1 MMLHYVISC
10 YIIVYRVLLLC
21 YIYILSYVVLFIM
34 VCHIISYCVIQL
46 CHMVAYHIV
55 QHTLYMIKRVLE
67 FRFIPAQKFATKSAM
82 RRSWRQKPQW
92 WKWTKRLPKIPTNL
106 EGERNYHIF
115 VGFRF
120 RGGFFF
126 STWNDRW
133 TKTKKTTSPNKQVTR
148 FVGRF
153 LHNNDSFCVSTF
165 VRLIQNTAG
174 GGGVPPMTKG
184 WISAMIQT
192 VKNSSGGFYAQWVQP
207 GFCPIFFIQKQSM
220 AEIFK
225 SLPQNMVVSCD
236 LRATFFFSSEIPSI
250 SLFEVGNFW
259 DPAFWGKTRFLKLDW
274 DPREFKHRSVKSIRR
289 QKLAKVLPRASPKSS
304 RKKSLL
310 GKETSM
316 TWCAAVLLDEVWK
329 SGSCWENP
337 CSCLCFL
344 MVPSC

>member
-1 MMLHYVISC
+1 M
-10 YIIVYRVLLLC
+10 
-21 YIYILSYVVLFIM
+21 VV
-34 VCHIISYCVIQL
+34 
-46 CHMVAYHIV
+46 YHIV
-55 QHTLYMIKRVLE
+55 QHTLYIIKRVLE
-67 FRFIPAQKFATKSAM
+67 FRWFL
-82 RRSWRQKPQW
+82 RRNLQQRVRWEDLEGRNLSGESGQNAF
-92 WKWTKRLPKIPTNL
+92 PKIPTKL

-120 RGGFFF
+120 RGGFYVK
-126 STWNDRW
+126 WQVNKNDI
-133 TKTKKTTSPNKQVTR
+133 SQKQTR

-153 LHNNDSFCVSTF
+153 LDKMIHPGSTF
-165 VRLIQNTAG
+165 VRLIQNTA

-192 VKNSSGGFYAQWVQP
+192 VKNSSGWFYAQWVQP

-236 LRATFFFSSEIPSI
+236 LRATFFFLRNSKQFPYP
-250 SLFEVGNFW
+250 FEVGDFW
-259 DPAFWGKTRFLKLDW
+259 DPAFWGKTRFLKRG
-274 DPREFKHRSVKSIRR
+274 DPREFKHRFLSNRIRR

-316 TWCAAVLLDEVWK
+316 TWYAAVLLDEVWK

-337 CSCLCFL
+337 CWCLCFL
-344 MVPSC
+344 MVPYC